1 MEIMKLGI
9 VESCIPDVIKNMNVK
24 VFNVVSWSNQI
35 KHIEW
40 HEACKCKCRL
50 NSVCHKVFKVFVTIN
65 KDGMKISVDVTVENN

>member
-1 MEIMKLGI
+1 MKLGI
-9 VESCIPDVIKNMNVK
+9 VKSCIPDVIKNMNVK

-50 NSVCHKVFKVFVTIN
+50 NSSVCHN
-65 KDGMKISVDVTVENN
+65 KQRWNEDKC